1 MMKLNPT
8 KLALLLAQRRVDMY
22 RRFLP
27 EWPALAD
34 SYARDVQRLTEALKV
49 KT

>member
-8 KLALLLAQRRVDMY
+8 KLALLLAQRR
-22 RRFLP
+22 FLP

-34 SYARDVQRLTEALKV
+34 SFARDVQRLTEALKV